1 MKLSPMMEQYK
12 SIKADYDDS
21 ILFFRLGDFY
31 EMFFEDAKLV
41 SRLLELTLTGKSCGM
56 EERAPMCGV
65 PFHAADSYIEKLV
78 RMGYKVAICEQLED
92 PAETKGMVKRGVV
105 QVVTPGTVTSGAML
119 RENEN
124 NYLAS
129 AFLSKEGMALAYCD
143 ISTGE
148 LYVTEKDYGANLFE
162 DLINQLVRIDAREV
176 LINQQL
182 EDAQGEGTIDDLTG
196 AFVHTMPDPYY
207 SKKAATDAIRAQFG
221 DVSLTALGLEGRELA
236 ILTIGVLLSYL
247 FETQK
252 QNLEQ
257 LTNCRYYEIGNHMT
271 LDKATIRNLELTE
284 TLYDKTTR
292 GSLLWV
298 LDKTSTA
305 MGGRKMRQ
313 WLREPLND
321 AAEINQR
328 LTAVETLVEDPLLL
342 NNLVEALKH
351 IYDFERLAGRIA
363 SGNANG
369 KDMIALRNSTGYLP
383 DLRSDLANTG
393 APLLQQLA
401 AQIAD
406 LSPVHDRIQDMI
418 VEEPPYTVKE
428 GGLIRNGCS
437 AELDD
442 LKDSI
447 KDAKQWIAGLEN
459 SEKERTGIQ
468 HLKVGYN
475 KVFGYYIEISRSNLD
490 MAPEEYVRKQTLVG
504 GERFITPE
512 LKEKESLVLNAE
524 TKINKLEYDLF
535 TELRK
540 EIGTHIREIQETSAA
555 IAALDVLCAYATVSG
570 RLGYTKPVVDD
581 SLKLEIRSGRH
592 PVIEQTTEQ
601 GMFVA
606 NDTYMDEEK
615 QSMLIITG
623 PNMAGKS
630 TYMRQTALIVLMA
643 QAGCF
648 VPCESARIGVCD
660 RIFTRIGASDN
671 LAQGQSTFF
680 VEMSELAYILRNAGP
695 RSLVILDEI
704 GRGTSTYDGL
714 SIAWSTVEYLC
725 NEKNRIRTLFA
736 THYHEMTALEE
747 SLRGVVNLNV
757 DVSESG
763 GNIVFLHKIVPGS
776 ASRSYG
782 VHVARLAGVP
792 EQLLSN
798 AENKLTQLENEGRG
812 SRVEQAFARK
822 EEDVQQI
829 SFFAEGPNP
838 VLEQL
843 RKLDLMEV
851 TPSKAIA
858 ILEDLK
864 EMLDD

>member
-65 PFHAADSYIEKLV
+65 TFHAADSYIEKLV

-196 AFVHTMPDPYY
+196 AFVHTMPHPYY

-369 KDMIALRNSTGYLP
+369 KDMIALRN
-383 DLRSDLANTG
+383 
-393 APLLQQLA
+393 
-401 AQIAD
+401 
-406 LSPVHDRIQDMI
+406 
-418 VEEPPYTVKE
+418 
-428 GGLIRNGCS
+428 
-437 AELDD
+437 
-442 LKDSI
+442 
-447 KDAKQWIAGLEN
+447 
-459 SEKERTGIQ
+459 
-468 HLKVGYN
+468 
-475 KVFGYYIEISRSNLD
+475 
-490 MAPEEYVRKQTLVG
+490 
-504 GERFITPE
+504 
-512 LKEKESLVLNAE
+512 
-524 TKINKLEYDLF
+524 
-535 TELRK
+535 
-540 EIGTHIREIQETSAA
+540 
-555 IAALDVLCAYATVSG
+555 
-570 RLGYTKPVVDD
+570 
-581 SLKLEIRSGRH
+581 
-592 PVIEQTTEQ
+592 
-601 GMFVA
+601 
-606 NDTYMDEEK
+606 
-615 QSMLIITG
+615 
-623 PNMAGKS
+623 
-630 TYMRQTALIVLMA
+630 
-643 QAGCF
+643 
-648 VPCESARIGVCD
+648 
-660 RIFTRIGASDN
+660 
-671 LAQGQSTFF
+671 
-680 VEMSELAYILRNAGP
+680 
-695 RSLVILDEI
+695 
-704 GRGTSTYDGL
+704 
-714 SIAWSTVEYLC
+714 
-725 NEKNRIRTLFA
+725 
-736 THYHEMTALEE
+736 
-747 SLRGVVNLNV
+747 
-757 DVSESG
+757 
-763 GNIVFLHKIVPGS
+763 
-776 ASRSYG
+776 
-782 VHVARLAGVP
+782 
-792 EQLLSN
+792 
-798 AENKLTQLENEGRG
+798 
-812 SRVEQAFARK
+812 
-822 EEDVQQI
+822 
-829 SFFAEGPNP
+829 
-838 VLEQL
+838 
-843 RKLDLMEV
+843 
-851 TPSKAIA
+851 
-858 ILEDLK
+858 
-864 EMLDD
+864 